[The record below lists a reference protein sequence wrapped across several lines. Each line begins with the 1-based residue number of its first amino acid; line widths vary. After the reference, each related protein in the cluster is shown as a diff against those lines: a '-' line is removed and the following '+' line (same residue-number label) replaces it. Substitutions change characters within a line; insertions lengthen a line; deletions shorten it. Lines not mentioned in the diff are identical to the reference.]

1 MAVIATGT
9 VVLAGATVTS
19 LATWLDEEWVIAG
32 VNGVGGIG
40 SSEFEIEQLVASDD
54 PDTGWANRETQ
65 PEAGVISLDDVAANL
80 SPGAVA
86 YGWVQLRAA
95 EGSVGGDV
103 TLASDYAPS
112 ALGAVLVYGARVHP
126 STATCNSDDYAST
139 GTELVAPTTS
149 VSLGSGTTSFALT
162 AGTADAPGMPRTVCF
177 RVEFPEAAADDDLQ
191 GELASL
197 GWHFVAES
205 D

>member
-32 VNGVGGIG
+32 VNGVGGVG
-40 SSEFEIEQLVASDD
+40 SSEFEIEQRVASD
-54 PDTGWANRETQ
+54 PADTFFDRESA
-65 PEAGVISLDDVAANL
+65 PEAGLIELDDVAANL

-86 YGWVQLRAA
+86 YGWVQVRAA
-95 EGSVGGDV
+95 AGSVGGDL
-103 TLASDYAPS
+103 TLAADYVASD
-112 ALGAVLVYGARVHP
+112 LGAVLVYGARVHP
-126 STATCNSDDYAST
+126 TPATCNATDYAST
-139 GTELVAPTTS
+139 GSQLVAPTTP
-149 VSLGSGTTSFALT
+149 VSTGSGTTSFRLD
-162 AGTADAPGMPRTVCF
+162 AGTNGDPGAERTVCF
-177 RVEFPEAAADDDLQ
+177 RVEFPAAAADDDLQ